1 MNKRIKG
8 AGQENC
14 PVLLHA
20 EKGKEK
26 SGMGKKK
33 QKILA
38 ILLVCIGITCMLY
51 PWFSNWMYSN
61 SIDSKVEVYEQQTE
75 NTNQTELEDILQKA
89 KLYNQKLAQSRVALT
104 DPFELVD
111 AGGENDI
118 SYESTLDL
126 DGSGL
131 MCFIEIPKVDVYLPV
146 YHGTSA
152 EVLRKGAGHLEG
164 SALPVGGM
172 GNRPVISAHTGV
184 NASKMFSDLTEMEDG
199 DLFFI
204 HVLDEVLAYRVCEIQ
219 VILPEDTSSLVAENG
234 RDLVSLLTCTPYGV
248 NTHRLVVTG
257 ERTEYSELVLA
268 EAQEERKDT
277 GESQWMQAYKKALLI
292 SVFSVLAISGSVKGY
307 HVVKRKRKSR

>member
-8 AGQENC
+8 AGQGKLPGFYAC
-14 PVLLHA
+14 R
-20 EKGKEK
+20 EKDRK
-26 SGMGKKK
+26 SSMGKKK

-38 ILLVCIGITCMLY
+38 VLLVCIGVTCMLY
-51 PWFSNWMYSN
+51 PWFSNWLYSN
-61 SIDSKVEVYEQQTE
+61 SIDSKVEVYEKQTE
-75 NTNQTELEDILQKA
+75 NTDQVELEDILQKA
-89 KLYNQKLAQSRVALT
+89 ELYNQKLAQSRVALT

-111 AGGENDI
+111 AGGKNDI

-131 MCFIEIPKVDVYLPV
+131 MCFVEIPKVDVYLPV

-152 EVLRKGAGHLEG
+152 EVLGKGAGHLEG
-164 SALPVGGM
+164 SALPVGGI
-172 GNRPVISAHTGV
+172 GNRPIISAHTGV
-184 NASKMFSDLTEMEDG
+184 NASKMFSDLTELEKG

-204 HVLDEVLAYRVCEIQ
+204 HVLNEVLAYRVCEIQ
-219 VILPEDTSSLVAENG
+219 VILPEDTNSLVAENG

-257 ERTEYSELVLA
+257 ERTEYSEPILA

-292 SVFSVLAISGSVKGY
+292 SAVSILAVSVSVKGY
-307 HVVKRKRKSR
+307 HVARRKRKSR

>member
-8 AGQENC
+8 AGQGKLPGFYAC
-14 PVLLHA
+14 R
-20 EKGKEK
+20 EKDRK
-26 SGMGKKK
+26 SSMGKKK

-38 ILLVCIGITCMLY
+38 VLLVCIGVTCMLY
-51 PWFSNWMYSN
+51 PWFSNWLYSN
-61 SIDSKVEVYEQQTE
+61 SIDSKVEVYEKQTE
-75 NTNQTELEDILQKA
+75 NTDQAELEDILQKA
-89 KLYNQKLAQSRVALT
+89 ELYNQKLAQSRVALT

-111 AGGENDI
+111 AGGKNDI

-131 MCFIEIPKVDVYLPV
+131 MCFVEIPKVDVYLPV

-152 EVLRKGAGHLEG
+152 EVLGKGAGHLEG
-164 SALPVGGM
+164 SALPVGGI

-184 NASKMFSDLTEMEDG
+184 NASKMFSDLTELEKG

-219 VILPEDTSSLVAENG
+219 VILPEDTNSLVAENG

-257 ERTEYSELVLA
+257 ERTEYSEPVLA
-268 EAQEERKDT
+268 EAKEERKDT

-292 SVFSVLAISGSVKGY
+292 SAVSILAVSGFVKGY
-307 HVVKRKRKSR
+307 HVARRKRKSR

>member
-1 MNKRIKG
+1 M
-8 AGQENC
+8 
-14 PVLLHA
+14 
-20 EKGKEK
+20 
-26 SGMGKKK
+26 
-33 QKILA
+33 
-38 ILLVCIGITCMLY
+38 
-51 PWFSNWMYSN
+51 
-61 SIDSKVEVYEQQTE
+61 
-75 NTNQTELEDILQKA
+75 
-89 KLYNQKLAQSRVALT
+89 T

-111 AGGENDI
+111 AGGKNDI

-131 MCFIEIPKVDVYLPV
+131 MCFVEIPKVDVYLPV

-152 EVLRKGAGHLEG
+152 EVLGKGAGHLEG
-164 SALPVGGM
+164 SALPVGGI

-184 NASKMFSDLTEMEDG
+184 NASKMFSDLTELEKG

-219 VILPEDTSSLVAENG
+219 VILPEDTNSLVAENG

-257 ERTEYSELVLA
+257 ERTEYSEPVLA

-292 SVFSVLAISGSVKGY
+292 SAVSILAVSVSVKGY
-307 HVVKRKRKSR
+307 HVAKRKRKSR